1 MTFLLSWSLTTV
13 IMAEALPLNKKLFDA
28 RLSGQRCALF
38 IPRGEATGG
47 GDSGRTGA
55 NSCWHSLVR
64 EHHSPEDEDAAM
76 GEAAARGGR
85 LHPEILR
92 NTRRQR
98 FPHSLLFRGLRG
110 PDVHHATSPWH
121 GGSPRFVDLGHNLWR
136 SPFES
141 ACLKGTCDAA
151 QLARV
156 CHLREALEYDDVVRF
171 HGPTI
176 GQLHSWI
183 PSHLMGT
190 MDSTSL
196 DAMFA
201 TG

>member
-1 MTFLLSWSLTTV
+1 MREPRSSSVPRQATV
-13 IMAEALPLNKKLFDA
+13 RPT
-28 RLSGQRCALF
+28 RRRGQRHSRPLLVLWAMRGHG
-38 IPRGEATGG
+38 PRYL
-47 GDSGRTGA
+47 R
-55 NSCWHSLVR
+55 R
-64 EHHSPEDEDAAM
+64 R
-76 GEAAARGGR
+76 AARGGR
-85 LHPEILR
+85 LRPEILR

-98 FPHSLLFRGLRG
+98 FPHSLLFRGLGG

-151 QLARV
+151 QLARL

>member
-1 MTFLLSWSLTTV
+1 
-13 IMAEALPLNKKLFDA
+13 MAGALPLNKKLFDA

-47 GDSGRTGA
+47 GGSGRTGA

-98 FPHSLLFRGLRG
+98 FPHSLLFRGLGG

-121 GGSPRFVDLGHNLWR
+121 GGSPRFVDLGHTLWR

-151 QLARV
+151 QLARL
-156 CHLREALEYDDVVRF
+156 CHLWEALEYDDVVDF
-171 HGPTI
+171 IHGYRVT
-176 GQLHSWI
+176 
-183 PSHLMGT
+183 
-190 MDSTSL
+190 
-196 DAMFA
+196 
-201 TG
+201 